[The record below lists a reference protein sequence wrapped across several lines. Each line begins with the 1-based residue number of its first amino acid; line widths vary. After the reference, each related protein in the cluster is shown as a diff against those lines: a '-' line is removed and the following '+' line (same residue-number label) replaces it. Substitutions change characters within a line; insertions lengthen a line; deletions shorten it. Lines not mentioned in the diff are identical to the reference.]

1 MINVTCPIFLAKIL
15 VQLND
20 HKSKESSMVQE
31 LCYKCC
37 KLSGYYSSKNDLT
50 TMKKLYLIALCFL
63 LSSSEVVMAQ
73 DKQVKMHQ
81 VVMQLNTADTAVWT
95 SMLGN
100 IRNFQKVWPG
110 NVKIEVVVHGKALN
124 FLVASKSHLVADVEA
139 MTKLGVVFNACENT
153 MNKYGIKKEMLISSV
168 SSVPSGVAELVIKQ
182 EEGWS
187 YLKTGY

>member
-1 MINVTCPIFLAKIL
+1 
-15 VQLND
+15 
-20 HKSKESSMVQE
+20 
-31 LCYKCC
+31 
-37 KLSGYYSSKNDLT
+37 
-50 TMKKLYLIALCFL
+50 MKKLYLIVLCFL
-63 LSSSEVVMAQ
+63 LSFSAVVMAQ

-81 VVMQLNTADTAVWT
+81 VVMQLNTADTAVWS

-124 FLVASKSHLVADVEA
+124 FLVASKSHLVASVEA
-139 MTKLGVVFNACENT
+139 MTNLGVVLNACENT
-153 MNKYGIKKEMLISSV
+153 MNKYGITKEMLIPSAG
-168 SSVPSGVAELVIKQ
+168 SVPSGVAELVIKQ

>member
-1 MINVTCPIFLAKIL
+1 M
-15 VQLND
+15 
-20 HKSKESSMVQE
+20 
-31 LCYKCC
+31 
-37 KLSGYYSSKNDLT
+37 KN
-50 TMKKLYLIALCFL
+50 LYLIALLFL
-63 LSSSEVVMAQ
+63 LSASVVATAQ

-81 VVMQLNTADTAVWT
+81 VVMQLNTADTAVWS

-153 MNKYGIKKEMLISSV
+153 MNKYGIKKEMLIPSASC
-168 SSVPSGVAELVIKQ
+168 VPSGVAELVVKQ

>member
-1 MINVTCPIFLAKIL
+1 M
-15 VQLND
+15 
-20 HKSKESSMVQE
+20 
-31 LCYKCC
+31 
-37 KLSGYYSSKNDLT
+37 KN
-50 TMKKLYLIALCFL
+50 LYLIALFFL
-63 LSSSEVVMAQ
+63 LSASVVATAQ

-81 VVMQLNTADTAVWT
+81 VVMQLNTADTAVWS

-110 NVKIEVVVHGKALN
+110 NVKVEVVVHGKALN

-153 MNKYGIKKEMLISSV
+153 MNKYGIKKEMLIPSA
-168 SSVPSGVAELVIKQ
+168 SSVPSGVAELVVKQ

>member
-1 MINVTCPIFLAKIL
+1 M
-15 VQLND
+15 
-20 HKSKESSMVQE
+20 
-31 LCYKCC
+31 
-37 KLSGYYSSKNDLT
+37 KN
-50 TMKKLYLIALCFL
+50 LYLIAMLFL
-63 LSSSEVVMAQ
+63 LSTSVVATAQ
-73 DKQVKMHQ
+73 DKQVKLHQ
-81 VVMQLNTADTAVWT
+81 VVMQLNTADTAVWS

-124 FLVASKSHLVADVEA
+124 FLVASKFHLVADVEA

-153 MNKYGIKKEMLISSV
+153 MNKYGIKREMLIPSA
-168 SSVPSGVAELVIKQ
+168 SSVPSGVAELVVKQ

>member
-1 MINVTCPIFLAKIL
+1 M
-15 VQLND
+15 
-20 HKSKESSMVQE
+20 
-31 LCYKCC
+31 
-37 KLSGYYSSKNDLT
+37 KN
-50 TMKKLYLIALCFL
+50 LYLIALLFL
-63 LSSSEVVMAQ
+63 LSASVVATAQ

-81 VVMQLNTADTAVWT
+81 VVMQLNTADTAVWS

-110 NVKIEVVVHGKALN
+110 NVKVEVVVHGKALN
-124 FLVASKSHLVADVEA
+124 FLVASKSHLVADVDA

-153 MNKYGIKKEMLISSV
+153 MNKYGIKKEMLIPSV
-168 SSVPSGVAELVIKQ
+168 SSVPSGVAELVVKQ

>member
-1 MINVTCPIFLAKIL
+1 M
-15 VQLND
+15 
-20 HKSKESSMVQE
+20 
-31 LCYKCC
+31 
-37 KLSGYYSSKNDLT
+37 KN
-50 TMKKLYLIALCFL
+50 LYLIALLFL
-63 LSSSEVVMAQ
+63 LSASVVATAQ

-81 VVMQLNTADTAVWT
+81 VVMQLNTADTAVWS

-110 NVKIEVVVHGKALN
+110 NVKVEVVVHGKALN
-124 FLVASKSHLVADVEA
+124 FLVASKSHLVADVDA

-153 MNKYGIKKEMLISSV
+153 MNKYGIKKEMLIPSV

-187 YLKTGY
+187 YIKTGY

>member
-1 MINVTCPIFLAKIL
+1 M
-15 VQLND
+15 
-20 HKSKESSMVQE
+20 
-31 LCYKCC
+31 
-37 KLSGYYSSKNDLT
+37 KN
-50 TMKKLYLIALCFL
+50 LYLIALLFL
-63 LSSSEVVMAQ
+63 LSASVVATAQ

-81 VVMQLNTADTAVWT
+81 VVMQLNSADTAVWS

-110 NVKIEVVVHGKALN
+110 NVKVEVVVHGKALN

-153 MNKYGIKKEMLISSV
+153 MNKYGIKKEMLIPSV
-168 SSVPSGVAELVIKQ
+168 SSVPSGVAELVLKQ

>member
-1 MINVTCPIFLAKIL
+1 M
-15 VQLND
+15 
-20 HKSKESSMVQE
+20 
-31 LCYKCC
+31 
-37 KLSGYYSSKNDLT
+37 KN
-50 TMKKLYLIALCFL
+50 LYLIALLFL
-63 LSSSEVVMAQ
+63 LSASVVATAQ

-81 VVMQLNTADTAVWT
+81 VVMQLNTADTAEWS

-100 IRNFQKVWPG
+100 IRNLQKVWTG
-110 NVKIEVVVHGKALN
+110 HVKVEVVVHGKALN
-124 FLVASKSHLVADVEA
+124 FLVASKSHLVADVDA

-153 MNKYGIKKEMLISSV
+153 MNKYGIKKEMLIPSV